1 MKKGKFNEDDINI
14 AKQYF
19 ETAFDELEEDPN
31 SVIDLYLSKMYY
43 DTDDLDVKR
52 KNIMKVSK
60 SELVKVAKK
69 IHMDTVFELE
79 GDKDEEDGI

>member
-1 MKKGKFNEDDINI
+1 MKKGKFTEEDINI

-31 SVIDLYLSKMYY
+31 AVIDMYLGTVYL
-43 DTDDLDVKR
+43 DTDNMDEKR
-52 KNIMKVSK
+52 KNIMRVTK
-60 SELVKVAKK
+60 SEIVRVAKK